1 VNVQEHIEA
10 AEAWLET
17 GETAWRKFAHDKAPR
32 DPGEMRKAEV
42 AIGLS
47 RAHAAL
53 AVLVDRPEPFQ
64 LGPFQLGRP
73 TADFP
78 APNGQPIPVSPAPDG
93 RH

>member
-1 VNVQEHIEA
+1 VNAQEHVEA

-17 GETAWRKFAHDKAPR
+17 GEAAWRRFAGDKAPR

-47 RAHAAL
+47 RAHTAL
-53 AVLVDRPEPFQ
+53 AAVVDRV
-64 LGPFQLGRP
+64 P
-73 TADFP
+73 TVAEYL
-78 APNGQPIPVSPAPDG
+78 APNGRSIPVSPVPPSG

>member
-1 VNVQEHIEA
+1 MNAQEHVEA

-17 GETAWRKFAHDKAPR
+17 GETAWRRFTGDKAPR

-53 AVLVDRPEPFQ
+53 AALGDRPQ
-64 LGPFQLGRP
+64 LL
-73 TADFP
+73 ADDSILNHR
-78 APNGQPIPVSPAPDG
+78 APNGQPIPVSPVPPGG